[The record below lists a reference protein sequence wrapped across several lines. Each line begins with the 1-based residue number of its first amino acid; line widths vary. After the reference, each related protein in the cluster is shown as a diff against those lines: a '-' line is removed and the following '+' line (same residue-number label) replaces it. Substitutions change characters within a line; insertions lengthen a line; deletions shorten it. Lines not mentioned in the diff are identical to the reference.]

1 MLEKTC
7 KDREFFDAFK
17 ELKHD
22 QDLCLPNN
30 NKLKMYYTRIM
41 NNKFDYTALYKLLT
55 DNITNYVFSRKENLR
70 AKEKEE
76 IPTLTIK
83 ALKKF
88 REIKNNKDSGAGG
101 ELGEFILYIFLESIL
116 NAFKILSK
124 MEIKTN
130 SSDYV
135 KGANGIY
142 LYEYKDEENKKHF
155 EYIIG
160 EAKIER
166 SSSSAISDAIESIL
180 VNFKNENFEIELV
193 NREILK
199 ETFDEETVD
208 LIRKILI
215 PTQDEED
222 LDIQKGFGI
231 FIGYEINNSKLD
243 NISNQEGKVV
253 IEKQMKEDIEKIC
266 ENIKKKIKEKKLS
279 NYSFYVFVMPF
290 MDGHMA
296 ELESV
301 LEKRLIKL
309 CSDES

>member
-7 KDREFFDAFK
+7 KDREFFDVFK

-83 ALKKF
+83 ALQKF
-88 REIKNNKDSGAGG
+88 REIKNNKDCGAGG

-130 SSDYV
+130 SGDYV
-135 KGANGIY
+135 KGADGIY
-142 LYEYKDEENKKHF
+142 LYEYKDEECKKHF

-160 EAKIER
+160 EAKIKGE
-166 SSSSAISDAIESIL
+166 SSRAISDAIDSIL
-180 VNFKNENFEIELV
+180 EHLKNENFEKELV
-193 NREILK
+193 NREIFK
-199 ETFDEETVD
+199 ETFNEEAVE
-208 LIRKILI
+208 LIKKILV
-215 PTQDEED
+215 PTQNDED

-231 FIGYEINNSKLD
+231 FIGYGIDISNLD
-243 NISNQEGKVV
+243 NVSNKEGKKL
-253 IEKQMKEDIEKIC
+253 IEERMKKDINKIC
-266 ENIKKKIKEKKLS
+266 ESFKKKIKGKKLS

-290 MDGHMA
+290 RDAKEDRIEILKNIG
-296 ELESV
+296 
-301 LEKRLIKL
+301 I
-309 CSDES
+309 